1 MSDEREFRLRLER
14 IDGYEFETTFDME
27 EVKLLILDE
36 PKPLGKARGPNAA
49 RLLGAAVGNCLSASL
64 LFCLEKFRVGVKSI
78 STEVIG
84 TIKRLERG
92 RMRVARLDVEIIIA
106 TEGDEPKRIGK
117 CLSKFEDYCV
127 VTGSIRE
134 GIEVQVSVKDI
145 EEKELLYRSE
155 PTAELV

>member
-27 EVKLLILDE
+27 GVKLLILDE

-64 LFCLEKFRVGVKSI
+64 LFCLEKFRVGVNTI
-78 STEVIG
+78 STEVKG
-84 TIKRLERG
+84 TIKRLEGG
-92 RMRVARLDVEIIIA
+92 RMRVEKLEVDISID

-127 VTGSIRE
+127 VTGSIRDV
-134 GIEVQVSVKDI
+134 IDVQVSVKD
-145 EEKELLYRSE
+145 KKSNQLLYDSDL
-155 PTAELV
+155 TDELS

>member
-27 EVKLLILDE
+27 GVKLLILDE

-64 LFCLEKFRVGVKSI
+64 LFCLEKFRVGVNTI
-78 STEVIG
+78 STEVKG
-84 TIKRLERG
+84 TIKRLEGG
-92 RMRVARLDVEIIIA
+92 RMRVAKLEVDISID

-127 VTGSIRE
+127 VTGSIRD
-134 GIEVQVSVKDI
+134 GIDVQVSVKD
-145 EEKELLYRSE
+145 KKSNQLLYDSDL
-155 PTAELV
+155 TDELS

>member
-1 MSDEREFRLRLER
+1 MSDDREFRLRLER

-27 EVKLLILDE
+27 GVKLLILDE

-84 TIKRLERG
+84 TIKRLEGG
-92 RMRVARLDVEIIIA
+92 RMRVAKLEVDISID

-127 VTGSIRE
+127 VTGSIRD
-134 GIEVQVSVKDI
+134 GIDVQVSVKD
-145 EEKELLYRSE
+145 KKSNQLLYDSDL
-155 PTAELV
+155 TDELS